1 MKTLPMSI
9 CLAAALTTGVPFA
22 LGQTPPEQGASATA
36 APDNSRENKLDSN
49 RTVTADSQKENA
61 GDRQVIQSIR
71 RGVVADKS
79 LSTYAHNVKI
89 VSVNGQV
96 TLNGVVKSDDEKAIV
111 EQKALAV
118 AGQGHVTN
126 DLKVAAK

>member
-1 MKTLPMSI
+1 MKTLPASI
-9 CLAAALTTGVPFA
+9 CLAAILTAGVPFA
-22 LGQTPPEQGASATA
+22 LGQTPSAQGTSAPA
-36 APDNSRENKLDSN
+36 APDNSRENKLDTN

-61 GDRQVIQSIR
+61 SDRQVIQRIR
-71 RGVVADKS
+71 KEVVADKS

-96 TLNGVVKSDDEKAIV
+96 TLNGVVKSDDEKAMV

-118 AGQGHVTN
+118 AGQGRVTN
-126 DLKVAAK
+126 DLKVARK

>member
-1 MKTLPMSI
+1 MKKLPLSI

-22 LGQTPPEQGASATA
+22 VGQTSSEQATSATA

-49 RTVTADSQKENA
+49 RTVTADSQKENVS
-61 GDRQVIQSIR
+61 DRQVIKSIR
-71 RGVVADKS
+71 KSVIADKS

-96 TLNGVVKSDDEKAIV
+96 TLNGVVKSDEEKAIV

-118 AGQGHVTN
+118 AGTGHITN

>member
-1 MKTLPMSI
+1 MKNLPLSI
-9 CLAAALTTGVPFA
+9 CLAAAMSTGVPFA
-22 LGQTPPEQGASATA
+22 VGQASSEQSTSATA

-49 RTVTADSQKENA
+49 RTVTADSQKENVS
-61 GDRQVIQSIR
+61 DRQVIQSIR
-71 RGVVADKS
+71 KSVIADKS

-89 VSVNGQV
+89 VSINGQV
-96 TLNGVVKSDDEKAIV
+96 TLNGVVKSDEEKAIV

-118 AGQGHVTN
+118 AGKGHITN

>member
-22 LGQTPPEQGASATA
+22 LGQTPPEQGTSATA
-36 APDNSRENKLDSN
+36 APDNSRANKLDSN

-61 GDRQVIQSIR
+61 SDRQVIQSIR
-71 RGVVADKS
+71 KGVVADKS